1 MATKDY
7 YFVLGVPHEE
17 SARGIR
23 KAFRDLA
30 RRHHPDHAGAAGTP
44 IFRDVLEA
52 YRVLSDPQRRRE
64 YDAEIG
70 SRIPVTTSS
79 RPSVR
84 WDPLP
89 VFDARELFAEPAS
102 IRPGA
107 EGLLDH
113 ILRNF
118 FWPGVPKGEHL
129 EPLLCDVALSPDE
142 ARHGGILPLRIPI
155 GTVCPDCH
163 GAGHVF
169 GFRCRRCDA
178 TGDARSEITIP
189 LDVPPG
195 VRTGAIVELPLDEWG
210 IRNLWLRARIRVG
223 A

>member
-1 MATKDY
+1 MAKDH

-44 IFRDVLEA
+44 MFRDVVDA
-52 YRVLSDPQRRRE
+52 YRVLSDPQRRRQ

-70 SRIPVTTSS
+70 SRIPVRTSR
-79 RPSVR
+79 RPNVQ

-89 VFDARELFAEPAS
+89 DF
-102 IRPGA
+102 
-107 EGLLDH
+107 DH

-118 FWPGVPKGEHL
+118 FWPGAPKSERL

-142 ARHGGILPLRIPI
+142 AGHGGILPLRIPI

-163 GAGHVF
+163 GARHVF
-169 GFRCRRCDA
+169 GFACQRCDA
-178 TGDARSEITIP
+178 RGQESSEVTVP
-189 LDVPPG
+189 LEVPPG
-195 VRTGAIVELPLDEWG
+195 VPSGTIFEVPLDHWG
-210 IRNLWLRARIRVG
+210 ISNLWLRVRVFVRE
-223 A
+223 